1 MEASSYWLIFFSAAV
16 AINISPGPDMIYILS
31 RTIAQGRK
39 IGIASSLGVC
49 SGALVHVFAAAL
61 GLSAILATSAV
72 AFSVVKYVGAAY
84 LIYLGIQSLRSKGV
98 SFDVPAG
105 KGAEITAWQ
114 AFRQG
119 ALVDILNPKVAIFF
133 MAFLPQFVRPELG
146 HNGLQIVVLGGLVIL
161 VAIVV
166 ESFIVITAAQ
176 TTSFFHRNRRLS
188 VLLDRLLGSV
198 LIGLG
203 IRLAMTK
210 HNSG

>member
-1 MEASSYWLIFFSAAV
+1 MESSSYWLLFLSAAV
-16 AINISPGPDMIYILS
+16 AINISPGPDLIYILS
-31 RTIAQGRK
+31 KTIAQGRK

-61 GLSAILATSAV
+61 GLSAILATSAI

-84 LIYLGIQSLRSKGV
+84 LIYLGIKALRSKGAT
-98 SFDVPAG
+98 FDMPEK
-105 KGAEITAWQ
+105 KGLNITAWK

-119 ALVDILNPKVAIFF
+119 ALVDILNPKVAVFF

-146 HNGLQIVVLGGLVIL
+146 HNSVQIIVLGVIVIL

-166 ESFIVITAAQ
+166 ESFIVLTAAQ
-176 TTSFFHRNRRLS
+176 TTNFFRKNPHFS
-188 VLLDRLLGSV
+188 VWLDRILGSV

-203 IRLAMTK
+203 IRLALTEN
-210 HNSG
+210 HTA